1 MNCDCDCDCYN
12 YCHCHCHCYYYYYY
26 YYYFLYSTS
35 LSFFLSFLFFFTS
48 NSILNYFNKRLQLIW
63 LTLAN
68 RATES
73 RLFPFSPFLHLL
85 RSKFRLV
92 LSPSSSSL
100 YLQEWLLFRS
110 GYYIVYF
117 VIYIRIKTGQSLCF

>member
-1 MNCDCDCDCYN
+1 MIVIVIVITIAIAIAIAIIITIIIIIFFTLL
-12 YCHCHCHCYYYYYY
+12 H
-26 YYYFLYSTS
+26 F

-92 LSPSSSSL
+92 LSPSSSL

>member
-1 MNCDCDCDCYN
+1 MIVIVIVITIAIAIAIAIIITIIIIIFFTLL
-12 YCHCHCHCYYYYYY
+12 H
-26 YYYFLYSTS
+26 F

-73 RLFPFSPFLHLL
+73 RLFPFSPFLLL

>member
-1 MNCDCDCDCYN
+1 MIVIVITIAIAIAIAIIITIIIIIFFTLL
-12 YCHCHCHCYYYYYY
+12 H
-26 YYYFLYSTS
+26 F

-48 NSILNYFNKRLQLIW
+48 NSILNYFNERLQLIW

-73 RLFPFSPFLHLL
+73 RLFPFSPFLLL

>member
-1 MNCDCDCDCYN
+1 MIVIVIVITIAIAIAIAIIITIIIIIFFTLL
-12 YCHCHCHCYYYYYY
+12 H
-26 YYYFLYSTS
+26 F

>member
-1 MNCDCDCDCYN
+1 MIVIVIVITIAIAIAIAIIITIIIIIFFTLL
-12 YCHCHCHCYYYYYY
+12 H
-26 YYYFLYSTS
+26 F

-73 RLFPFSPFLHLL
+73 RLSPFSPFLLLL
-85 RSKFRLV
+85 RLKFRLV

>member
-1 MNCDCDCDCYN
+1 MIVIVIVITIAIAIAIAIIITIIIIIFFTLL
-12 YCHCHCHCYYYYYY
+12 H
-26 YYYFLYSTS
+26 F

-85 RSKFRLV
+85 RSKSRLA